1 MHDRYETGIP
11 KKMVTTIVR
20 IAIISRKDFILYRSL
35 KPSSD
40 SGQLSSGIVVSQGS
54 MVTHKQFTAMIVKIV
69 VRDQRKTKNA
79 L

>member
-11 KKMVTTIVR
+11 KKRVTTIVR
-20 IAIISRKDFILYRSL
+20 IAIMSRRDFILYRFL